1 MTKLDR
7 ILVPFD
13 FSPSSKRAIEYAL
26 FLGQKTGATV
36 DLLHVAKPDKVRG
49 DDDVA
54 ILHRGVP
61 GSTLEQYSEEEIQDQ
76 LTEFAKGAG
85 LDRKVRLDEIEEDRD
100 VAHCILKTV
109 REKGYDL
116 IVMGRHNKSG
126 FTQLFGS
133 VAKTVAEKVEVPVVT
148 VSPQPAPPKA

>member
-1 MTKLDR
+1 MTTKLDR

-85 LDRKVRLDEIEEDRD
+85 LNRQVRLDEIEEHKD
-100 VAHCILKTV
+100 VAQCIVKISKD
-109 REKGYDL
+109 KGYDL

-126 FTQLFGS
+126 FAQLFGS
-133 VAKTVAEKVEVPVVT
+133 VARTVNEKVEIPVIAVPPT
-148 VSPQPAPPKA
+148 TEKA